1 MVVGTL
7 ANRNKVQVGQ
17 TIKFFR
23 KDAYLVGDVIEVR
36 ENTVM
41 IEVCETAAKTLDIPN
56 NLTVVNHKH
65 YELLEA

>member
-7 ANRNKVQVGQ
+7 VNRNKVKVGQ
-17 TIKFFR
+17 TIKFYR
-23 KDAYLVGDVIEVR
+23 KDSYLVGDVIEIR

-41 IEVCETAAKTLDIPN
+41 IEVCETVSKTLNIPN